1 MRYLLLGPMSV
12 VRDEESVG
20 LGGLR
25 QRGVLAALLLAGGR
39 TIETDLLV
47 DMVWGDTPPPKPIAS
62 LRAYIANLRRILSGD
77 RLITDHNGYRLN
89 LGSDLV
95 DIREFESLVR
105 EGRRLLAADDDV
117 AAARVLERS
126 LRLWRGAPLADF
138 RDQPFVHHEVHRL
151 QALRADAVEA
161 RFDAQLGMGRNWEL
175 IAQLESEVAAHPL
188 REKLWAQLMLAMY
201 RAGRRADALHAYR
214 RVQVLLDAELGVQP
228 GAELQRLAE
237 DIRGESAELLWQR
250 PTSVTAWSSAR
261 PGHLAGRSREVLR
274 VHSALRAAS
283 RGGR

>member
-1 MRYLLLGPMSV
+1 MHYLLLGPMSV
-12 VRDEESVG
+12 VRDDQLVG

-39 TIETDLLV
+39 TIDTDALV

-77 RLITDHNGYRLN
+77 RLVTDHNGYRLN

-95 DIREFESLVR
+95 DIREFESLVCD
-105 EGRRLLAADDDV
+105 GRRLLAAGDDV
-117 AAARVLERS
+117 AAARVLECS
-126 LRLWRGAPLADF
+126 LRLWRGTPLADF
-138 RDQPFVHHEVHRL
+138 RDQAFVHHEVHRL
-151 QALRADAVEA
+151 QALRVDALEA

-175 IAQLESEVAAHPL
+175 IAPLESEVAAHPL

-201 RAGRRADALHAYR
+201 RAGRRADALQAYR
-214 RVQVLLDAELGVQP
+214 RAHALLDAELGVEP
-228 GAELQRLAE
+228 GAELQRIAAA
-237 DIRGESAELLWQR
+237 IRDEATELHWRRTGSAVSS
-250 PTSVTAWSSAR
+250 PSAR
-261 PGHLAGRSREVLR
+261 PSHVAGRSREVLR
-274 VHSALRAAS
+274 VHSALRAAG